1 MAGGNIAWLD
11 GLSSRG
17 IVPGLD
23 SISELTH
30 ALGNPQNGL
39 RLVHVAG
46 SDGKGSTCCMLESI
60 LRAAGYRTGLFTS
73 PFIMKVNESIRVDGL
88 DIDDDSLDRCLG
100 TVRDACDSS
109 GCQCTNFEALVAC
122 ALSFFKEQK
131 VDIAIIEVGMGGRLD
146 ATNIIM
152 PEVSVISNIS
162 VEHTKYLGSTVH
174 DIASEKAGIIKPG
187 VPCVTTNCGEAL
199 EVIRARCS
207 DLGCPLTVIDPEEV
221 VLKENAPDHVRFR
234 HMCRDYETGLT
245 GSYQRLN
252 AALAIEAVRSLKDSG
267 RILPFAHIG
276 LHEARWP
283 ARMQKLP
290 DLPIILDA
298 THTKKG
304 SEYLR
309 RDISEIYG
317 KVTLV
322 IGMLSDKDLD
332 GVAANLSPIATK
344 VFVSSPD
351 SPRAA
356 DKEALASVY
365 RKYHDDVTV
374 KDTVGEAVEAALEED
389 GIVLVTGS
397 FRTAEDCL
405 RWLRRTS

>member
-1 MAGGNIAWLD
+1 
-11 GLSSRG
+11 
-17 IVPGLD
+17 V
-23 SISELTH
+23 
-30 ALGNPQNGL
+30 
-39 RLVHVAG
+39 
-46 SDGKGSTCCMLESI
+46 
-60 LRAAGYRTGLFTS
+60 
-73 PFIMKVNESIRVDGL
+73 
-88 DIDDDSLDRCLG
+88 
-100 TVRDACDSS
+100 
-109 GCQCTNFEALVAC
+109 
-122 ALSFFKEQK
+122 
-131 VDIAIIEVGMGGRLD
+131 
-146 ATNIIM
+146 

-290 DLPIILDA
+290 DLPIVLDA
-298 THTKKG
+298 THTEKG
-304 SEYLR
+304 SEYLK

-322 IGMLSDKDLD
+322 IGMLSDKDLE

-397 FRTAEDCL
+397 FRTVEDCL